1 MWLTQFHSS
10 LANTVILFM
19 GACGVWALF
28 SSLRGGLSGSLLGA
42 LVIGEGLILFQGL
55 LGVILLFT
63 GARAAVGLHWLY
75 GASAAVTLPGIY
87 FLYAR
92 NKPERYQAFCLAAG
106 AFFIVGLAIRGITTG
121 L

>member
-10 LANTVILFM
+10 LANTMILFM

-28 SSLRGGLSGSLLGA
+28 SFLRGGLSGSLLGA

-55 LGVILLFT
+55 LGIILLIS
-63 GARAAVGLHWLY
+63 GARAANGLHWLY

-87 FLYAR
+87 YIYAR
-92 NKPERYQAFCLAAG
+92 NKPERLQALALAAG
-106 AFFIVGLAIRGITTG
+106 ALFIVGLAIRGITTG
-121 L
+121 R